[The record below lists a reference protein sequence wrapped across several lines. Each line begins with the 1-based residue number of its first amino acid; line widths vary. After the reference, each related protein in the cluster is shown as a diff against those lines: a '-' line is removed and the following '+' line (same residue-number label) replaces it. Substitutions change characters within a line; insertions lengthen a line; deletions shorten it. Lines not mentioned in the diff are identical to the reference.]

1 MNSKSETNFTVTY
14 NTSFNVQFSGSGST
28 TANFKVSNS
37 FQASDLASNQ
47 PASEIK
53 VNNSFNFSSNVEGR
67 GGPFEIKQGPSDL
80 PSERQPSELLRKSDH
95 SEGGETAYTSI
106 DDETGLP
113 EV

>member
-1 MNSKSETNFTVTY
+1 MNSQSETNFTVTY

-37 FQASDLASNQ
+37 FQPSDLTGDQ
-47 PASEIK
+47 PGSGIK

-67 GGPFEIKQGPSDL
+67 GGPFESKQRPSDL
-80 PSERQPSELLRKSDH
+80 PTERPPSELLRNSDH
-95 SEGGETAYTSI
+95 SEDGETAYTSI